1 MEFVDGQTLESHI
14 GGRPLDS
21 TIIIDFG
28 IQIADAF
35 EAAHS
40 KGIVYSDIKASN
52 IMISPRGQVKI
63 LDIGTTRSNPEQQ
76 SDVFSLGVLLYQMS
90 TGQLPS
96 DDGIHFDSHVSA
108 DLERII
114 RKCLEKNP
122 ERRYSSV
129 RELRN
134 DLDRLRTAPPVKVVM
149 PVETTPVAP
158 APRFSLRNWVPEAI
172 IVLVAIGFAIQYWYA
187 RRYVMPESPSIVIL
201 PANVSGPA
209 EMKFLS
215 DAVSHTL
222 FAALA
227 GAPGIET
234 KAPPSSIEFEQ
245 VGSDVKRTALAY
257 DVNLVVATDIKAEGE
272 RFQLD
277 VQVMDAV
284 TQRVVWSSPFQGSR
298 SEYRA
303 MMHRA
308 GEALIRALRPSAAAA
323 APVEIAGGVEA
334 ELAFREGE
342 HHLDRYN
349 NQHDVADFE
358 TSFKALSRALELNP
372 QLANAAADISRLY
385 GMKSEADGAATE
397 LLDEAEKWAR
407 RALEIDPRNG
417 RAFFML
423 SVVDGWRSG
432 GNPMARLEN
441 ALRAAAFAP
450 EYAPAHLDLGAAMAA
465 SANLGLA
472 AARRSRN
479 LDPLYLYAPLAE
491 AGYLQQLGRVTEA
504 FAILDRQVISV
515 DPTMGYGRWAEA
527 SLMIELGWL
536 DKAAPLVE
544 AVENDVAAQ
553 RLTPLA
559 SNTIRQK
566 FAIAQKQFGSA
577 GLEINR
583 ILGVVNNP
591 KVTNLEITVAVES
604 VPTLARNGYVD
615 EAFQI
620 LDRALATGA
629 ILPYDWLTADRR
641 LDKLRKD
648 GRLVPIVARSRAQ
661 FEAML
666 KVLEDARARGEL
678 PEYLQQPLSEL
689 RGQLGL

>member
-1 MEFVDGQTLESHI
+1 
-14 GGRPLDS
+14 
-21 TIIIDFG
+21 
-28 IQIADAF
+28 
-35 EAAHS
+35 
-40 KGIVYSDIKASN
+40 
-52 IMISPRGQVKI
+52 
-63 LDIGTTRSNPEQQ
+63 
-76 SDVFSLGVLLYQMS
+76 
-90 TGQLPS
+90 
-96 DDGIHFDSHVSA
+96 
-108 DLERII
+108 
-114 RKCLEKNP
+114 
-122 ERRYSSV
+122 
-129 RELRN
+129 
-134 DLDRLRTAPPVKVVM
+134 
-149 PVETTPVAP
+149 
-158 APRFSLRNWVPEAI
+158 
-172 IVLVAIGFAIQYWYA
+172 
-187 RRYVMPESPSIVIL
+187 
-201 PANVSGPA
+201 
-209 EMKFLS
+209 
-215 DAVSHTL
+215 
-222 FAALA
+222 
-227 GAPGIET
+227 
-234 KAPPSSIEFEQ
+234 
-245 VGSDVKRTALAY
+245 
-257 DVNLVVATDIKAEGE
+257 
-272 RFQLD
+272 
-277 VQVMDAV
+277 
-284 TQRVVWSSPFQGSR
+284 
-298 SEYRA
+298 

-323 APVEIAGGVEA
+323 APVEIAGGSEA

-372 QLANAAADISRLY
+372 KLANAAADVSRLF
-385 GMKSEADGAATE
+385 GMKIEADGPAAE
-397 LLDEAEKWAR
+397 LLDQAEKWAR

-423 SVVDGWRSG
+423 SAVDGWRSG
-432 GNPMARLEN
+432 GNPMARLDN

-450 EYAPAHLDLGAAMAA
+450 EYAPAHLDLGATMAA

-472 AARRSRN
+472 AARRSRH

-553 RLTPLA
+553 RLMPLA

-591 KVTNLEITVAVES
+591 KVTSLEITVAVES

-629 ILPYDWLTADRR
+629 ILPYDWLTSDRR

-648 GRLVPIVARSRAQ
+648 GRLVPIVARSRVQ
-661 FEAML
+661 FETML
-666 KVLEDARARGEL
+666 KVLEDARSRGEL

-689 RGQLGL
+689 RGQLGM